1 MHSIMRPYNCVL
13 CTDEFCTRHEL
24 FMHLHNHIDPNTS
37 SNTYTCEVCS
47 LKFSTK
53 NLFEQHT
60 NSHLKVSEEVPVPM
74 EITKV
79 TEIEEEEIIESQP
92 EKEEEEISKIET
104 QREKPKLFCNFCEK
118 IFYFQS
124 LLQHHISSEHD
135 IKKFPCTIGFCDQ
148 IYTNSDDLEKHKKS
162 HENCTNL
169 KRLNENL
176 ICKIDG
182 CRREF
187 QYESR
192 MKQHM
197 ASHVLSEYNCT
208 KCKNIYYSGAIFNN
222 HVIMCGTNL
231 EINEPNL
238 IEDENLNSG
247 PVNCTFCK
255 QLFENKL
262 VLKNHRKF
270 CPDPPL

>member
-1 MHSIMRPYNCVL
+1 M
-13 CTDEFCTRHEL
+13 
-24 FMHLHNHIDPNTS
+24 
-37 SNTYTCEVCS
+37 
-47 LKFSTK
+47 KFSTK

-60 NSHLKVSEEVPVPM
+60 NSHLKVSEEVSVPIEVTTTTKIPEIQE
-74 EITKV
+74 EIT
-79 TEIEEEEIIESQP
+79 SQP
-92 EKEEEEISKIET
+92 EQVQEVIET
-104 QREKPKLFCNFCEK
+104 EKPKLSCSFCGK

-148 IYTNSDDLEKHKKS
+148 IFTNFNDLEKHKKS
-162 HENCTNL
+162 HEDCTNS

-187 QYESR
+187 QYQSR
-192 MKQHM
+192 MKKHM
-197 ASHVLSEYNCT
+197 ASHILKEYNCE
-208 KCKNIYYSGAIFNN
+208 KCQNIYYSEAIFNN
-222 HVIMCGTNL
+222 HVILCGKNNT
-231 EINEPNL
+231 EIKDANL

-247 PVNCTFCK
+247 PVNCTFCN

-270 CPDPPL
+270 CPDPQEL